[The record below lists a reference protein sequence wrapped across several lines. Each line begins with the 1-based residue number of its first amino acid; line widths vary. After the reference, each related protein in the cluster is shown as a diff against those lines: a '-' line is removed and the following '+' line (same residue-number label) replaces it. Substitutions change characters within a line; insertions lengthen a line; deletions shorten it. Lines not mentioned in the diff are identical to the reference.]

1 MDASIQNNLS
11 KSLILM
17 KEKLQLYILYDDFY
31 YKKLF
36 NALIELI
43 QKYKLID
50 KNGQIIKLIT
60 NHSIDIEREQL
71 SEEYPKLNSISKI
84 IYIIGPRLGSI
95 LIDSNQFDDSVIIIQ
110 KSFSSS
116 LILNKLPE
124 RQNLNPLV
132 GPVID
137 LAGSLN
143 NNKFLS
149 YHIKLF
155 DLQPSIN
162 IYKDNYRFKLQ
173 IPSSPFRSD
182 QIWINAS
189 SIISSLEN
197 DQIKLRIHCIG
208 VNFHDIVK
216 VQRLYPYTDKFGLL
230 EKD

>member
-84 IYIIGPRLGSI
+84 IYIIGSRLGSI

-110 KSFSSS
+110 KSSSSS

-132 GPVID
+132 GPLID

-143 NNKFLS
+143 NNKYLS

-162 IYKDNYRFKLQ
+162 IYKGKDM
-173 IPSSPFRSD
+173 
-182 QIWINAS
+182 
-189 SIISSLEN
+189 SI
-197 DQIKLRIHCIG
+197 K
-208 VNFHDIVK
+208 
-216 VQRLYPYTDKFGLL
+216 
-230 EKD
+230 